1 MKPKRLPEIQHK
13 FNKQADAVM
22 VELQKLSTMISP
34 ALFDVHS
41 NDFDPMMKIME
52 IKTGLELTQTGL
64 ISAENAKMIF
74 AALEQFMEDEDDE
87 D

>member
-34 ALFDVHS
+34 ALFDEHS
-41 NDFDPMMKIME
+41 DDFDPMMKIME

-64 ISAENAKMIF
+64 ISAANARMIF
-74 AALEQFMEDEDDE
+74 AALEQFMEDEDDK